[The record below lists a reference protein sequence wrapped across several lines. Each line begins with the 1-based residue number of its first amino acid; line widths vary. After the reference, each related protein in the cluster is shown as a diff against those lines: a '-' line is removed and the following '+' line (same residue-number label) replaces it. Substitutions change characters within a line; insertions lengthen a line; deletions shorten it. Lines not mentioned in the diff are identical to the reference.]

1 MVVVLIGG
9 GHGLGKCTTAAKLR
23 DNLENS
29 DAKVALVNMAD
40 FETPVTDDWDNGD
53 QRVILVDKSGV
64 SHTALKPLRFDF
76 DQILAKVLKLA
87 GDYSVVIVHGLYAL
101 HDRRL
106 RNIAQL
112 KVYLHG
118 DPDTRLIRWLRRDVV
133 LGKYLLGRVLNYYVE
148 GAKQE
153 MTEYVMP
160 TKEYADIILP
170 GAEETAVQ
178 LIVDSIEQQVS
189 DTPKINIPKTNM
201 LRRREGSFF
210 DAS

>member
-1 MVVVLIGG
+1 MVVVLIAG
-9 GHGLGKCTTAAKLR
+9 GHGLGKSTTATKLR
-23 DNLENS
+23 DSLRRS
-29 DAKVALVNMAD
+29 DANVALVNMGE
-40 FETPVTDDWDNGD
+40 FETLVNEDWDDGD
-53 QRVILVDKSGV
+53 QRVILVDKSGI
-64 SHTALKPLRFDF
+64 SRTALRPLRFDF
-76 DQILAKVLKLA
+76 DRILTEVLNLTS
-87 GDYSVVIVHGLYAL
+87 DHVVIIVHGLYAL

-170 GAEETAVQ
+170 GAEDTAVQ

-189 DTPKINIPKTNM
+189 HTSKVSTPRTNM